1 MNSVEIMGRLGSRVV
16 QKELPSGDIATTFA
30 VIVDRPIGEHVG
42 TTKVD
47 TMPCQ
52 TFRASVAKKV
62 WRLGPGTAVNCT
74 GVLRRRFWKSQGGL
88 GSALEVEVRT
98 LKRATQAR

>member
-1 MNSVEIMGRLGSRVV
+1 MNSVEIMGRLGSRVD

-30 VIVDRPIGEHVG
+30 VIVDRPIGEYVG

-62 WRLGPGTAVNCT
+62 LTLEPGTAVNCT

>member
-16 QKELPSGDIATTFA
+16 QKEL
-30 VIVDRPIGEHVG
+30 
-42 TTKVD
+42 
-47 TMPCQ
+47 
-52 TFRASVAKKV
+52 
-62 WRLGPGTAVNCT
+62 
-74 GVLRRRFWKSQGGL
+74 GGL